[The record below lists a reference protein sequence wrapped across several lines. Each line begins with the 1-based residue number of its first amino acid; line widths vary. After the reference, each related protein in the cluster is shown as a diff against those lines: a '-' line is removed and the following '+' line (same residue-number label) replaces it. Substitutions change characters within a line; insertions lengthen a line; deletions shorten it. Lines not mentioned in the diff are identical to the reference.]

1 MNREYYLSNLP
12 DENSANSQ
20 ENVFNNFDIEHIPNN
35 DNIDPDT
42 NLYNN
47 QFDVV
52 DQQIMQMMQW
62 AEVIHSARI

>member
-47 QFDVV
+47 
-52 DQQIMQMMQW
+52 
-62 AEVIHSARI
+62 